1 MKETLR
7 VKCNLIAENY
17 QDLAKELKWHSSNN
31 LRFGA
36 LYYTLNEKKVNVDAI
51 NRGRTIIKENTGIFS
66 QFKDITNF
74 TTSVILSLQD
84 QPEKDFLNTLKVYE
98 ALKQEGLHPSPY
110 LVLAATSIAIQAEP
124 FDYTRIVT
132 ATKDIYKAMKK
143 EHKILTSSDDYGFA
157 ALLAMQEKPTKD
169 VVNEVE
175 ACYRIL
181 KQDFVS
187 SNSLQAL
194 AQVLTISEE
203 DSNIKCK
210 RVVDLNQALK
220 IRKCKIG
227 SGIERSFLGIA
238 ALFEMDCN
246 QLADEIAEFYE
257 YLKYKKGFGSWS
269 ISRDE
274 RVMFAIALLCIEYLE
289 DAKQNAVKMTL
300 SNNVTVIMIAQQM
313 AAIAAASAAVA
324 AASASSS

>member
-7 VKCNLIAENY
+7 MKCNLIADNY
-17 QDLAKELKWHSSNN
+17 QDLAKEFKWNSSANH
-31 LRFGA
+31 RFGA
-36 LYYTLNEKKVNVDAI
+36 LFYTLNEKNVDNAAI
-51 NRGRTIIKENTGIFS
+51 TRCRKIIKENTGVFS

-74 TTSVILSLQD
+74 TTSVVLSLQD
-84 QPEKDFLNTLKVYE
+84 QPETVFLNTLKIYDM
-98 ALKQEGLHPSPY
+98 LKQEGLYSSPY

-157 ALLAMQEKPTKD
+157 ALLAMQEKPIND
-169 VVNEVE
+169 INNEVE

-181 KQDFVS
+181 KKDFIS

-194 AQVLTISEE
+194 SQVLTISEE

-220 IRKCKIG
+220 VRKCKIG

-246 QLADEIAEFYE
+246 QIADEIAEFYE

-269 ISRDE
+269 ITRDE
-274 RVMFAIALLCIEYLE
+274 RVMFAIAILCMEYLE
-289 DAKQNAVKMTL
+289 GAKQNAVKMTL